1 MTRLPKVDDLQTK
14 YLDIISGLKAHL
26 EFQNALGIGL
36 IELYNSPSASAKRA
50 EAEPAA
56 GRAPAARTGA
66 DRASV
71 LDGIRL
77 EMGGCTRCGLHKGR
91 TQIVFGDGDPNA
103 GLVFVGEGPGSE
115 EDRQGLPFVGE
126 AGQLLTRIIENG
138 MKLRRSDVYICN
150 IVKCR
155 PPNNRT
161 PRSDEIEACLPFV
174 KRQIEA
180 ISPHIIVT
188 LGNVPTQA
196 LLGTRD
202 GITRLRGIWRT
213 YKGIP
218 LMPTFHPAYLLRNPG
233 DKRVVWEDV
242 QKVMARLAELSGR

>member
-1 MTRLPKVDDLQTK
+1 MIIRQNMDDLRAK

-26 EFQNALGIGL
+26 EFQNALGIGS
-36 IELYNSPSASAKRA
+36 IELHNSTSSFGGLIDVRPAACHTATA
-50 EAEPAA
+50 EPGIDPAA
-56 GRAPAARTGA
+56 GLAA
-66 DRASV
+66 
-71 LDGIRL
+71 IRQ
-77 EMGGCTRCGLHKGR
+77 EIGDCTRCGLHKGR
-91 TQIVFGDGDPNA
+91 THIVFGDGNPNA
-103 GLVFVGEGPGSE
+103 ELVFVGEGPGFE

-161 PRSDEIEACLPFV
+161 PKPDEIEACLPFV
-174 KRQIEA
+174 MSQIEV
-180 ISPHIIVT
+180 ISPRIIVA

-196 LLGTRD
+196 LLGTRE
-202 GITRLRGIWRT
+202 GITRLRGIWQT
-213 YKGIP
+213 YRGIP

-233 DKRVVWEDV
+233 DKRLVWEDV
-242 QKVMARLAELSGR
+242 QKVMARLNELSGR